1 MAEVVGAGGPTVLD
15 AFDAAAQNPF
25 GKGIAVVNAVDAVAD
40 RLVTAIALGVYVPGQ
55 RLPVERELAAMLEV
69 SRMTVREGIRRLVDG
84 GYLQV
89 RRGPHGGSFVLSGW
103 GPTTA
108 EMVRRQ
114 IIPNWAEWE
123 ALFDARRLLEGLIAA
138 TAAERRGGRDIE
150 VLLQASADYRA
161 ASDREASRSAD
172 ARLHRAVAEAT
183 RNPVL
188 VRLSLQMRARVSLGL
203 GAEPYTAQVREA
215 AVHQHDDLARA
226 IVEKDGVAAAA
237 IAREHFG
244 LTEQL
249 IRELVDRVRTQQAEP
264 TEQAGEGS

>member
-1 MAEVVGAGGPTVLD
+1 MAEAGVGGLAALD
-15 AFDAAAQNPF
+15 VFDAAAQDPL
-25 GKGIAVVNAVDAVAD
+25 GRGIAVVNAVDAVVD

-55 RLPVERELAAMLEV
+55 RLPVERDLAAMLGV
-69 SRMTVREGIRRLVDG
+69 SRMTVREGIRRLVEG
-84 GYLQV
+84 GYLEV

-114 IIPNWAEWE
+114 IIPNWAEYE
-123 ALFDARRLLEGLIAA
+123 ALFDARRLLEGLVAA
-138 TAAERRGGRDIE
+138 TAAERRSERDIE
-150 VLLQASADYRA
+150 VLLRASADYRA
-161 ASDREASRSAD
+161 ATDREASRSAD

-183 RNPVL
+183 GNPVL

-203 GAEPYTAQVREA
+203 GAEPYTATVREA
-215 AVHQHDDLARA
+215 AVDQHDALARA
-226 IVEKDGVAAAA
+226 VVEQDAVAAAA

-249 IRELVDRVRTQQAEP
+249 VRDLVSRVGATSAAAQDP
-264 TEQAGEGS
+264 S